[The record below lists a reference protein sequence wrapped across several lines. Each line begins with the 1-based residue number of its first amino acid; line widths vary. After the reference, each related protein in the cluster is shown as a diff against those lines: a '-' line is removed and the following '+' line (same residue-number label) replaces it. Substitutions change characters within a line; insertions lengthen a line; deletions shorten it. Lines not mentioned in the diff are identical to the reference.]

1 MLADLKL
8 AGRFRLEA
16 GNTKEQSVNTPDN
29 TLITQA
35 QAGNRRALN
44 QLFGQWYP
52 RVYQV
57 GFRYFNDEDL
67 AAEVSQQTFVAVQKS
82 LTQLRD
88 AEAFKGWLY
97 RTAINCCHT
106 LARKR
111 TRRQT
116 SLDQLKTERNHSSP
130 LTPYQEMHRQE
141 KSQIV
146 LAALQLI
153 PAEQREV
160 ILMKEYEGLKFRE
173 IAEILE
179 LSENTVKS
187 RLYYGLKAMRKL
199 LEDRKLHKDLLY
211 E

>member
-1 MLADLKL
+1 M
-8 AGRFRLEA
+8 E
-16 GNTKEQSVNTPDN
+16 TPDN
-29 TLITQA
+29 ILILQA
-35 QAGNRRALN
+35 QDGNRQALN

-57 GFRYFNDEDL
+57 GYRYFNDEDL

-82 LTQLRD
+82 LQQLRD
-88 AEAFKGWLY
+88 AQAFKGWLY

-111 TRRQT
+111 TRRQI
-116 SLDQLKTERNHSSP
+116 SLDQLKTERVMDGP
-130 LTPYQEMHRQE
+130 MTPYQEMHRRE
-141 KSQIV
+141 KSEIV

-173 IAEILE
+173 IADILE

-199 LEDRKLHKDLLY
+199 LEDCKLHKDLLY